1 MDIEKYDKNMPK
13 SDSEVGQSSSLDT
26 NTSLADFKSPKKKLV
41 PTLKQFNFKLETNK
55 KKETKL
61 KTKSNKTLNKKASI
75 SNQLKKNIFDVPK
88 QTESSTSMEKNE
100 STKLP
105 NDAKIL
111 YMCPLCFKTFK
122 DTNSKTLHMK
132 NCATQNNVSM
142 KQLLQAME
150 LQERQSAER
159 ASLGLL
165 AAPVLK
171 NKKQTT
177 INKMFSTKDPQL
189 ELALALSKSLYEVEE
204 AGSYDEIEILHS
216 SKDSIMDLKYKDSIE
231 TSRIQK
237 KKKSSFITVLQTRSK
252 EERDRLIT
260 ERIAEILIDSQ
271 TFNQSQQQLETKREN
286 SKKNNLRSRTLKKY
300 LDFDSKLWNSAMLQ
314 QNQEDF
320 YVMDLSPY
328 VIPSTK
334 QIFMEIESDSN
345 ITNEPET
352 KDLLPTKSDLYF
364 NKKESANI
372 SPKADAKL
380 SLKTEQGNIS
390 MQSSLNSLI
399 LDWGNA
405 LNNSSSSDTIIFVND
420 DKHIWVHKLVF
431 YVRCSNILL
440 DIIPNNN
447 TTYSVK
453 EMINWADIEYHI
465 ALPFLEFIYCGIIKK
480 HAITVT
486 DKIAMSSLGRL
497 ARRYKVKELFTY
509 LRHEYA
515 ILHDKT
521 SENYEF
527 ELDDHDIQEIC
538 NNDDVN
544 CINQSIPNISQ
555 MEISHDDLLKTI
567 MISSE
572 KNNKSD
578 SHLDRENSMSP
589 DIFNDTNDVQI
600 NHMNMDNLNKNLD
613 VLLSPIQSNSE
624 INTNQIFSST
634 VNKSRSSID
643 ECVLIEPLTE
653 TARNSQSKQASN
665 ILTDKIRSE
674 SDLILFIEEVQ
685 RENDISDFDLDSEID
700 PSASFIEFNGNPFV
714 KKIRNKSS
722 DLDKLHISKLS
733 SDQGEKKGFLS
744 KLENDMQNDANKNP
758 QLYNITIDLTC
769 TSHAE
774 HNRTDLLSPTKEI
787 RTSCTYNDKH
797 SLEKM
802 TLNSQVN
809 GGFIN
814 ASYRSSSEMD
824 TDDPDVLTKN
834 KRKLDDNSIA
844 TCRSASKK
852 YKNDTTKIKIDEI
865 ENTRAIASNSDK
877 VENKVEIYDIL
888 KNNSYQHKD
897 NFKEQETDHWNND
910 CSDIFNLI
918 SPEISDIENEH
929 VSPLKSSNPNS
940 IVVSPTSEINV
951 DSQDIDD
958 FNKNENISF
967 VRSKLHDSDY
977 DLRYNFSNEIHFS
990 NINIDDR
997 TKHTVLDKN
1006 ALHVSS
1012 RNKILKKKYKSEENL
1027 QMNYMTEEKDQIDK
1041 FNIKENNH
1049 KLFIKNKFF
1058 TITENDDTAPPNYN
1072 IMNTPELHREME
1084 KYGLKVQSRN
1094 KTIKLLTYIYNELHP
1109 TIDLCETMDT
1119 SATNM
1124 YNDYEE
1130 PQKKRKKADI
1140 SLLDKYNNT
1149 EYGCNVTLLKKWDS
1163 NYFDKRTETSGEYI
1177 NNIKN
1182 TITLDD
1188 CVNIKE
1194 AFSKLIEFNKD
1205 LHNKILQY
1213 EPLNIEWLH
1222 QMLKTGGFKCKIN
1235 AVIDFL
1241 DEQCITFYIPES
1253 KTKNRSRR

>member
-41 PTLKQFNFKLETNK
+41 TTLKQFNFKLETNK

-61 KTKSNKTLNKKASI
+61 KTKSNKALNKKASI
-75 SNQLKKNIFDVPK
+75 SNQLTKNIFHVPK
-88 QTESSTSMEKNE
+88 QTESSTSMENNE
-100 STKLP
+100 STKLS
-105 NDAKIL
+105 NDAKIA
-111 YMCPLCFKTFK
+111 YVCPLCFKTFK

-132 NCATQNNVSM
+132 TCATKNNVSM

-159 ASLGLL
+159 VSLGLL
-165 AAPVLK
+165 AAPVLQ

-204 AGSYDEIEILHS
+204 AGSYDEIEILYS
-216 SKDSIMDLKYKDSIE
+216 PKDSIMELKNKDPIE

-237 KKKSSFITVLQTRSK
+237 KKKSSFVTVLQTRSK

-271 TFNQSQQQLETKREN
+271 TINQSQQQLETKREN

-320 YVMDLSPY
+320 YVMELSPY

-352 KDLLPTKSDLYF
+352 KDLLPTKSDLYL
-364 NKKESANI
+364 NKKESTNI

-380 SLKTEQGNIS
+380 SLKTEKGNIS
-390 MQSSLNSLI
+390 MQSSINTLI

-420 DKHIWVHKLVF
+420 GKHIWVHKLVF
-431 YVRCSNILL
+431 YIRCSNILL

-465 ALPFLEFIYCGIIKK
+465 ALAFLEFIYCGIIKK
-480 HAITVT
+480 HAITLT

-515 ILHDKT
+515 ILQDKT

-555 MEISHDDLLKTI
+555 MEISHDELLKTI

-600 NHMNMDNLNKNLD
+600 NHTNMDNLNKNLD
-613 VLLSPIQSNSE
+613 VLLSPIQNNSE

-643 ECVLIEPLTE
+643 ECVLTESLTQ
-653 TARNSQSKQASN
+653 TARNSQSKQGSN
-665 ILTDKIRSE
+665 VITDKIRSE

-685 RENDISDFDLDSEID
+685 RENAISDFDLDSEID

-714 KKIRNKSS
+714 KKIYDKSS
-722 DLDKLHISKLS
+722 GLDKLHNSKLS
-733 SDQGEKKGFLS
+733 SDQGEKKEGFLS
-744 KLENDMQNDANKNP
+744 KLENDMQNDANQNP

-769 TSHAE
+769 TSPTE
-774 HNRTDLLSPTKEI
+774 HNRTDLLSPTKKI

-797 SLEKM
+797 LLEKM
-802 TLNSQVN
+802 TPNSQVN
-809 GGFIN
+809 SAFIN

-824 TDDPDVLTKN
+824 TDDPDVHTKN

-865 ENTRAIASNSDK
+865 ENTRAIVSDSDK
-877 VENKVEIYDIL
+877 VENEVENYDIL

-929 VSPLKSSNPNS
+929 
-940 IVVSPTSEINV
+940 
-951 DSQDIDD
+951 
-958 FNKNENISF
+958 
-967 VRSKLHDSDY
+967 
-977 DLRYNFSNEIHFS
+977 
-990 NINIDDR
+990 
-997 TKHTVLDKN
+997 
-1006 ALHVSS
+1006 
-1012 RNKILKKKYKSEENL
+1012 
-1027 QMNYMTEEKDQIDK
+1027 
-1041 FNIKENNH
+1041 
-1049 KLFIKNKFF
+1049 
-1058 TITENDDTAPPNYN
+1058 
-1072 IMNTPELHREME
+1072 REME

-1109 TIDLCETMDT
+1109 TIDLCKTMDT
-1119 SATNM
+1119 SAKNM
-1124 YNDYEE
+1124 YNEYEE
-1130 PQKKRKKADI
+1130 PQKKRKTADI
-1140 SLLDKYNNT
+1140 SLSDKYNNT
-1149 EYGCNVTLLKKWDS
+1149 EYGCSVTPL
-1163 NYFDKRTETSGEYI
+1163 KRTPIIMIKERKLQE
-1177 NNIKN
+1177 NIS
-1182 TITLDD
+1182 ITL
-1188 CVNIKE
+1188 KTP
-1194 AFSKLIEFNKD
+1194 
-1205 LHNKILQY
+1205 LH
-1213 EPLNIEWLH
+1213 
-1222 QMLKTGGFKCKIN
+1222 
-1235 AVIDFL
+1235 
-1241 DEQCITFYIPES
+1241 
-1253 KTKNRSRR
+1253 